1 MTAVLVVL
9 SWFVL
14 LPHRWRLGVLYA
26 ALALVT
32 YGTLYLSIGAK
43 PSEYTPAF
51 MLAWNL
57 EGWRLEAFAI
67 NGGMLALLIGACLL
81 GWRGAHH
88 LLRRL
93 TIVLLAVYLPL
104 WAVFAAW
111 QEVRLLMP
119 LLILLLPMMRQ
130 PLRTQ

>member
-14 LPHRWRLGVLYA
+14 MPHRWRLGVLYA
-26 ALALVT
+26 ALALLT

-57 EGWRLEAFAI
+57 EGWRLEAFVM
-67 NGGMLALLIGACLL
+67 NGGMLAVLIGACLL
-81 GWRGAHH
+81 GWRKSPI

-93 TIVLLAVYLPL
+93 ALVLLVIYLPL

-119 LLILLLPMMRQ
+119 LLILLLP
-130 PLRTQ
+130 LLKVRTTTR